1 LIRWGKESKKVEI
14 EKQPSNKL
22 ILFGLLLGLLVSSL
36 NQTITVTA
44 MTTTVS
50 WHWLFFV
57 NLPFGVSA
65 VCLLA
70 IGHRENRIKH
80 KLIIDWPGAI
90 TLCGSVIAILL
101 A

>member
-1 LIRWGKESKKVEI
+1 MIRWGKERERWKSK
-14 EKQPSNKL
+14 NK
-22 ILFGLLLGLLVSSL
+22 
-36 NQTITVTA
+36 
-44 MTTTVS
+44 
-50 WHWLFFV
+50 LFFV